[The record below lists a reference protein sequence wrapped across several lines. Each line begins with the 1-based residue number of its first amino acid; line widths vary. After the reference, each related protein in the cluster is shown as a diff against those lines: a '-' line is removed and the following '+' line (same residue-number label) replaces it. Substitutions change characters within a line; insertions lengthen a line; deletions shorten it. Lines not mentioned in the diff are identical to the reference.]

1 MLPPAIESIN
11 PSIVLYAIISLSLV
25 RIVPVA
31 ISFVKA
37 KVQPITTLFI
47 GWFGPRGIASIL
59 YIFIVLEFENLPG
72 LDLIYATVMVTVLFS
87 IFAHGITA
95 APAAK
100 RYGEKMAD
108 LEMEEKA
115 ITERKDVSE
124 MPTRATVS
132 STKQ

>member
-1 MLPPAIESIN
+1 LESE
-11 PSIVLYAIISLSLV
+11 S
-25 RIVPVA
+25 
-31 ISFVKA
+31 
-37 KVQPITTLFI
+37 
-47 GWFGPRGIASIL
+47 
-59 YIFIVLEFENLPG
+59 LPG
-72 LDLIYATVMVTVLFS
+72 LELIYAVVMVTVLFS

-100 RYGEKMAD
+100 RYGEHIKG
-108 LEMEEKA
+108 LEHEEKA